1 MSWVVFL
8 AEAPRR
14 SPPIETKVVSVP
26 AVSGPSNEG
35 KGLTGNTT
43 AKTPLKTSGGVGL
56 NYRDYRIGFSGT
68 DLISPT
74 QFEYYSELK
83 YRMPQA
89 LDHALYRLEEV
100 QGEINDMELSEEVR
114 RIARKRRHI
123 LNGWII
129 YYREQLQ

>member
-1 MSWVVFL
+1 M
-8 AEAPRR
+8 
-14 SPPIETKVVSVP
+14 
-26 AVSGPSNEG
+26 
-35 KGLTGNTT
+35 
-43 AKTPLKTSGGVGL
+43 

-74 QFEYYSELK
+74 QFEYYPELK

-100 QGEINDMELSEEVR
+100 QGVINDAELSDEER
-114 RIARKRRHI
+114 RIARKRRNI
-123 LNGWII
+123 LNGWIA

>member
-1 MSWVVFL
+1 M
-8 AEAPRR
+8 
-14 SPPIETKVVSVP
+14 T
-26 AVSGPSNEG
+26 
-35 KGLTGNTT
+35 
-43 AKTPLKTSGGVGL
+43 
-56 NYRDYRIGFSGT
+56 YRDYRIGFSGT

-74 QFEYYSELK
+74 QFEYYPELK

-89 LDHALYRLEEV
+89 LAHALYRLEEV

-123 LNGWII
+123 LIGWIS

>member
-1 MSWVVFL
+1 MSWVVLL

-14 SPPIETKVVSVP
+14 SPPIETKVVFVP
-26 AVSGPSNEG
+26 AASEPSNEG

-43 AKTPLKTSGGVGL
+43 AMTPLKTSGGWH
-56 NYRDYRIGFSGT
+56 
-68 DLISPT
+68 DLPRLSNRFFWNGPH
-74 QFEYYSELK
+74 QSNSVRYYPELK

-89 LDHALYRLEEV
+89 LAHALYRLEEV

-123 LNGWII
+123 LNGWIS

>member
-1 MSWVVFL
+1 M
-8 AEAPRR
+8 
-14 SPPIETKVVSVP
+14 
-26 AVSGPSNEG
+26 
-35 KGLTGNTT
+35 
-43 AKTPLKTSGGVGL
+43 

-74 QFEYYSELK
+74 QFEHYPELK

-100 QGEINDMELSEEVR
+100 QGVINDAELSDEER

-123 LNGWII
+123 LNGWIR

>member
-1 MSWVVFL
+1 M
-8 AEAPRR
+8 
-14 SPPIETKVVSVP
+14 
-26 AVSGPSNEG
+26 
-35 KGLTGNTT
+35 
-43 AKTPLKTSGGVGL
+43 
-56 NYRDYRIGFSGT
+56 NYRDFRIGFSGT

-74 QFEYYSELK
+74 QFEYYPELK

-100 QGEINDMELSEEVR
+100 QGIINDAELSDEER

-123 LNGWII
+123 LSGWIR

>member
-1 MSWVVFL
+1 M
-8 AEAPRR
+8 
-14 SPPIETKVVSVP
+14 T
-26 AVSGPSNEG
+26 
-35 KGLTGNTT
+35 
-43 AKTPLKTSGGVGL
+43 
-56 NYRDYRIGFSGT
+56 YRDYRISFSGT
-68 DLISPT
+68 DLISPL
-74 QFEYYSELK
+74 QFEYYPELK

-123 LNGWII
+123 LNGWIA

>member
-1 MSWVVFL
+1 M
-8 AEAPRR
+8 
-14 SPPIETKVVSVP
+14 
-26 AVSGPSNEG
+26 
-35 KGLTGNTT
+35 
-43 AKTPLKTSGGVGL
+43 

-74 QFEYYSELK
+74 QFEYYPELK

-89 LDHALYRLEEV
+89 LDDALYRLEEV
-100 QGEINDMELSEEVR
+100 QGVINDAELSDEER

-123 LNGWII
+123 LNGWIR

>member
-1 MSWVVFL
+1 MDGF
-8 AEAPRR
+8 
-14 SPPIETKVVSVP
+14 VP
-26 AVSGPSNEG
+26 AVPVPSNEG

-43 AKTPLKTSGGVGL
+43 AKTRLLMSGGWYDL
-56 NYRDYRIGFSGT
+56 PRLSIGFSGT

-74 QFEYYSELK
+74 QFEYYPELK

-100 QGEINDMELSEEVR
+100 QGEINYMGLSEEVR
-114 RIARKRRHI
+114 CIARKRRHI
-123 LNGWII
+123 LNGWIA

>member
-1 MSWVVFL
+1 M
-8 AEAPRR
+8 
-14 SPPIETKVVSVP
+14 
-26 AVSGPSNEG
+26 
-35 KGLTGNTT
+35 
-43 AKTPLKTSGGVGL
+43 

-74 QFEYYSELK
+74 QFEYYPELK

-100 QGEINDMELSEEVR
+100 QGEINDQELSEEVR
-114 RIARKRRHI
+114 RVDRKRRHI
-123 LNGWII
+123 LNGWIR

>member
-1 MSWVVFL
+1 M
-8 AEAPRR
+8 
-14 SPPIETKVVSVP
+14 
-26 AVSGPSNEG
+26 
-35 KGLTGNTT
+35 
-43 AKTPLKTSGGVGL
+43 

-74 QFEYYSELK
+74 QFEHYPELK

-100 QGEINDMELSEEVR
+100 QGIINDAELSDEER

-123 LNGWII
+123 LNRWIA
-129 YYREQLQ
+129 YHREQLK